1 MGNNIKK
8 YIDDNRE
15 LFDDKEPSDGHL
27 ERFEAM
33 LEQLEEKKAEKKPV
47 KRIKLISLISIAAS
61 IAVLIGVAVK
71 FYAPNSIEINTPDEK
86 NISIDEFQATN
97 EYYNQQM
104 EEQIADIMC
113 KLSQT
118 ESQNQEQLTTD
129 LQKIIETNNAFVEE
143 MKNNENKEMAIR
155 YLVKHYKTNIQAL
168 QNINEKLGK
177 YTQC

>member
-1 MGNNIKK
+1 MDNNIKK
-8 YIDDNRE
+8 YIKDNRE

-33 LEQLEEKKAEKKPV
+33 LEQLDEKKVEKPAK
-47 KRIKLISLISIAAS
+47 KIKLVGLISIAAS
-61 IAVLIGVAVK
+61 IAVLIAVAVK

-113 KLSQT
+113 KLAQT
-118 ESQNQEQLTTD
+118 DSQNQAQLTTD
-129 LQKIIETNNAFVEE
+129 LQKIIENNATFVEE
-143 MKNNENKEMAIR
+143 MKNNENKEIAIR